1 MRARLIALMAALG
14 VLAAVVVGR
23 AALVQLGPDARLS
36 ALARRQFESRVLI
49 RPPRGTIMDRNGEP
63 LAVNV
68 EASSL
73 AANPAKLGNRHNLAR
88 ILAKATDVPYAKIL
102 QRLGEK
108 KEFVWIKRQ
117 MSENDLKKLQTWHLM
132 DASGALAAGL
142 WLVKESRRVYPHGEL
157 ASQILG
163 SVDVDSDGLEGIE
176 LWKNASLQGKVVS
189 VRAVRDAL
197 GRPAFLDAVAAKH
210 ARDGES
216 VMLTIDNSLQYAA
229 EEELRQSVHRT
240 GARAGTVIAMNATTG
255 ELLAMANFPA
265 GDATHRRNRAVTD
278 GYEPGSTIK
287 PVLAASALSHGWKL
301 TDQVWG
307 ERGKFLVQG
316 HRIAEAEAKEKFEWL
331 SLAKILKVSSN
342 VGAAK
347 VALKLGA
354 DKYLET
360 LRAFGFASKTDLG
373 FPGEISGTLPPRR
386 SWQPL
391 TLANVGFGQ
400 GLLVTPLQMTRAY
413 AAILNGGWLV
423 QPSLIKSDN
432 NSKRDAPKRILPQK
446 ICDQLIAAME
456 AVTGEGGTG
465 AKAALDG
472 YRVAGKTGTAQ
483 VVDPETHAYSRS
495 RHIASFIGFAAGVEP
510 KVVVFASL
518 DDPKGAYF
526 AAETA
531 APLFHEVLNAVASRF
546 GLPASVS
553 APQLAARTT
562 DRISISQAHSE
573 PVPAAPAALEF
584 AGMTTSGISLW
595 KLPSLKG
602 LAPRE
607 AVRALVGHRFK
618 LEMVGSGFVQSQ
630 SPEEGKPVAEG
641 DRVRIVLAEP

>member
-197 GRPAFLDAVAAKH
+197 GRPAF
-210 ARDGES
+210 
-216 VMLTIDNSLQYAA
+216 
-229 EEELRQSVHRT
+229 HRCRR
-240 GARAGTVIAMNATTG
+240 GQARARRRVSHADDRQLPSIRGGRRAPPVRSSHRRARRHG
-255 ELLAMANFPA
+255 DRDERDDRRDPRHGQLS
-265 GDATHRRNRAVTD
+265 GRRDATHRRNRAVTD

-373 FPGEISGTLPPRR
+373 FPGEISGTP
-386 SWQPL
+386 
-391 TLANVGFGQ
+391 
-400 GLLVTPLQMTRAY
+400 
-413 AAILNGGWLV
+413 
-423 QPSLIKSDN
+423 
-432 NSKRDAPKRILPQK
+432 
-446 ICDQLIAAME
+446 
-456 AVTGEGGTG
+456 
-465 AKAALDG
+465 
-472 YRVAGKTGTAQ
+472 
-483 VVDPETHAYSRS
+483 
-495 RHIASFIGFAAGVEP
+495 
-510 KVVVFASL
+510 
-518 DDPKGAYF
+518 
-526 AAETA
+526 
-531 APLFHEVLNAVASRF
+531 
-546 GLPASVS
+546 
-553 APQLAARTT
+553 
-562 DRISISQAHSE
+562 
-573 PVPAAPAALEF
+573 PAAPKLAAAHARQRRLRPGPARHAPADDPRLCGDSERRLARPAF
-584 AGMTTSGISLW
+584 AHQ
-595 KLPSLKG
+595 
-602 LAPRE
+602 
-607 AVRALVGHRFK
+607 VG
-618 LEMVGSGFVQSQ
+618 
-630 SPEEGKPVAEG
+630 
-641 DRVRIVLAEP
+641 